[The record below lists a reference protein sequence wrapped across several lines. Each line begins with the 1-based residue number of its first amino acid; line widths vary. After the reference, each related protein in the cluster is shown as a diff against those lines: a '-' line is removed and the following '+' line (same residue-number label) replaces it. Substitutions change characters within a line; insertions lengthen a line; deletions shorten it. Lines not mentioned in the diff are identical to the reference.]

1 MELMKSSSMNFQ
13 LRKTYLVALL
23 GHTDATGKT
32 AKTSGYF
39 SKVFGYYSCMPI
51 LTMCAVLEMD
61 SCSAWEL
68 ILE

>member
-51 LTMCAVLEMD
+51 LAM
-61 SCSAWEL
+61 
-68 ILE
+68 